1 MKVAAG
7 APSSASKGCMAS
19 LQFLFTVRAT
29 MGVSGEIN
37 SQKRAAFG
45 LRVAAA
51 DDAPCQTREA
61 RPEICD
67 RTFWVEEVGKRTKYE
82 ERSKIIALLCTTRL
96 LCA

>member
-51 DDAPCQTREA
+51 DDAPCQTRSA
-61 RPEICD
+61 AGD
-67 RTFWVEEVGKRTKYE
+67 
-82 ERSKIIALLCTTRL
+82 L
-96 LCA
+96 